1 MQEPG
6 KPRQGGP
13 RELRV
18 ILAAQ
23 RQRSRRNNNKAAKWG
38 DMMRAVVD
46 TRWHILD
53 RVPSASDESRWLR
66 SVATDALKLAVMTIA
81 LVSGAATSSR
91 AADNEILIGNTMPY
105 SGPAAAYGVIGK
117 TVADFF
123 NKVNAEGGING
134 RKIHFIS
141 YDDAYNAQKTVEL
154 TRKLVEDDKVQLIFG
169 SLGTAPNTAVRP
181 YLNANKIPQLFLATG
196 ASTWDQPRDFP
207 WTMGFQPSYQ
217 AEAHIYAQ
225 YLLEAHANGGKVAIL
240 SQDDDF
246 GRDYV
251 KGLKDGLGGKI
262 PIVAEATYKV
272 TDANVNQQIATLK
285 ASGADIFFDVTTP
298 KFAAMAIRRVAEL
311 GWKPEHIIPTVSDS
325 AAAVM
330 QPAGLQNSE
339 GILSATY
346 YFEGGDPAAA
356 NDPGYQDWSTFMDRY
371 ATDVSKTNSLTV
383 FGYLLG
389 NTMVEVLR
397 KCGDDLSRDN
407 VMKQAATLKGLQIPM
422 LIPGVVVNTSAS
434 DYAPVEQ
441 MQMQRFTDGRW
452 ERFGPVRSGVDPG
465 SVSDSFKAIF
475 RYGATKRDLANQ
487 LNANTVTLMT
497 GSFGSTYSQMGADL
511 ASVLDHGSD
520 FRVLPVLGRGSVQA
534 VADILLLKGV
544 DAGIVRRDTLAYLER
559 KDFANNIRNQFVY
572 VTKMFNEEMHVLAPQ
587 TIHSMGDLDGKTVAV
602 DLPDGGTFVTAIN
615 VFEHLGIKP
624 HLLYIEPR
632 LALEQLRKGDI
643 DAIIAVE
650 GKPLQWLSQVN
661 DPNLH
666 LVPVEYDKSLRDEY
680 LPAQLSSDDYPNLIS
695 SSAPVG
701 TIASEAVLASYNWQ
715 PGSDR
720 YRRLALLVDSLFSR
734 MAQLQQP
741 PYHPKWQEL
750 APLAPIAGWTRFSA
764 AQEWVDRNTPVASA
778 ATAGVLKSNAS
789 SPQEDPALYR
799 EFLEWK
805 AAHGNKRR

>member
-1 MQEPG
+1 
-6 KPRQGGP
+6 
-13 RELRV
+13 
-18 ILAAQ
+18 
-23 RQRSRRNNNKAAKWG
+23 
-38 DMMRAVVD
+38 MRAVVD
-46 TRWHILD
+46 MRWQTLD
-53 RVPSASDESRWLR
+53 RVPSAGNEGRWLHK
-66 SVATDALKLAVMTIA
+66 VAAAAFKLGLMTAA
-81 LVSGAATSSR
+81 LVPGAATSSR
-91 AADNEILIGNTMPY
+91 AADDEIRIGNTMPY
-105 SGPAAAYGVIGK
+105 TGPAAAYGGIGK
-117 TVADFF
+117 TVADYFS
-123 NKVNAEGGING
+123 KINAEGGVNG
-134 RKIHFIS
+134 RRIHFIS

-154 TRKLVEDDKVQLIFG
+154 TRKLIEEDKVQLIFG

-196 ASTWDQPRDFP
+196 ASTWDQPREFP

-225 YLLEAHANGGKVAIL
+225 YLLEQHPNGGKVAIL

-251 KGLKDGLGGKI
+251 KGLKDGLGGKL

-272 TDANVNQQIATLK
+272 TDANVNPQIATLK

-311 GWKPEHIIPTVSDS
+311 GWKPEHIVPTVSDS

-346 YFEGGDPAAA
+346 YLEAGDQAAA
-356 NDPGYQDWSTFMDRY
+356 NDPGYHEWDTFMDRY
-371 ATDVSKTNSLTV
+371 ATDVSKNNSLTV
-383 FGYLLG
+383 FGYLIAHA
-389 NTMVEVLR
+389 MVDVLK
-397 KCGDDLSRDN
+397 KCGDDFSRDN
-407 VMKQAATLKGLQIPM
+407 IMKQAASLKGLQIPM

-434 DYAPVEQ
+434 DFAPVEQ
-441 MQMQRFTDGRW
+441 MQMQRFTDGKW
-452 ERFGPVRSGVDPG
+452 ERFGPVRSGFDPG
-465 SVSDSFKAIF
+465 SVSDSFKTIF
-475 RYGATKRDLANQ
+475 RYGPAKKDLANQ

-497 GSFGSTYSQMGADL
+497 GAFGSTYAQMGADI
-511 ASVLDHGSD
+511 ASVADHGTD

-544 DAGIVRRDTLAYLER
+544 DAGIVRKDTLAYLER

-572 VTKMFNEEMHVLAPQ
+572 VTKMFNEEMHVLAAQ
-587 TIHSMGDLDGKTVAV
+587 TIHSTRDLDGKTVAI
-602 DLPDGGTFVTAIN
+602 DLPDGSTFVTAIN

-632 LALEQLRKGDI
+632 LALEQLRRGDI

-666 LVPVEYDKSLRDEY
+666 LVPVEYDKTLRDEY
-680 LPAQLSSDDYPNLIS
+680 LPAQLSSEDYPNLIS

-701 TIASEAVLASYNWQ
+701 TIAAEAVLASFNWQ

-720 YRRLALLVDSLFSR
+720 YRRLALLVDSLFSHL
-734 MAQLQQP
+734 AQLQQP

-750 APLAPIAGWTRFSA
+750 APLAPVAGWTRFSA

-778 ATAGVLKSNAS
+778 ATAGVLGSSAAG

-805 AAHGNKRR
+805 ATHGNKRR

>member
-1 MQEPG
+1 MGDAMRTVVDMRWQPLDSV
-6 KPRQGGP
+6 P
-13 RELRV
+13 
-18 ILAAQ
+18 AAGND
-23 RQRSRRNNNKAAKWG
+23 SRRLRNVAAG
-38 DMMRAVVD
+38 
-46 TRWHILD
+46 
-53 RVPSASDESRWLR
+53 
-66 SVATDALKLAVMTIA
+66 ALKLALMTVA
-81 LVSGAATSSR
+81 LALGTATSSR

-105 SGPAAAYGVIGK
+105 TGPAAAYGGIGK
-117 TVADFF
+117 TIADYF
-123 NKVNAEGGING
+123 NKINAEGGVNG

-154 TRKLVEDDKVQLIFG
+154 TRKLVEEDKVQLIFG
-169 SLGTAPNTAVRP
+169 SLGTAPSTAVRP

-196 ASTWDQPRDFP
+196 ASTWDQPREFP

-225 YLLEAHANGGKVAIL
+225 YLLEAHPNGGKVAIL

-251 KGLKDGLGGKI
+251 KGLKDGLGGKLA
-262 PIVAEATYKV
+262 IVAEATYKV

-298 KFAAMAIRRVAEL
+298 KFAAMVIRRVAEL
-311 GWKPEHIIPTVSDS
+311 GWKPEHIVPTVSDS

-346 YFEGGDPAAA
+346 YLEAGDPAAA
-356 NDPGYQDWSTFMDRY
+356 NDPGYREWDAFMDRY
-371 ATDVSKTNSLTV
+371 ATDVSKSNSLTV
-383 FGYLLG
+383 FGYVIA
-389 NTMVEVLR
+389 NAMVDVLK
-397 KCGDDLSRDN
+397 KCGDDFSRDN
-407 VMKQAATLKGLQIPM
+407 IMKQAASLKGLQIPM
-422 LIPGVVVNTSAS
+422 LIPGVIVNTSAS

-452 ERFGPVRSGVDPG
+452 ERFGPVRSGFDPG
-465 SVSDSFKAIF
+465 SVSDSFKTIF
-475 RYGATKRDLANQ
+475 RYGATKKDLANQ

-497 GSFGSTYSQMGADL
+497 GSFGSTYAQMGADL

-520 FRVLPVLGRGSVQA
+520 LRVLPVLGRGSVQA
-534 VADILLLKGV
+534 VADILLLRGV
-544 DAGIVRRDTLAYLER
+544 DAGIVRKDTLAYLER

-587 TIHSMGDLDGKTVAV
+587 TIHSIRDLDGKTVAI

-650 GKPLQWLSQVN
+650 GKPLQWLSQIN

-680 LPAQLSSDDYPNLIS
+680 LPAQLTSEDYPNLIS

-701 TIASEAVLASYNWQ
+701 TLAAEAVLASFNWQ

-720 YRRLALLVDSLFSR
+720 YRRLALLVDSLFSHL
-734 MAQLQQP
+734 AQLQQP

-750 APLAPIAGWTRFSA
+750 APMAPVAGWTRFSA
-764 AQEWVDRNTPVASA
+764 AQEWVDRNTPATAA
-778 ATAGVLKSNAS
+778 ATAGVLGSRAAS
-789 SPQEDPALYR
+789 SSQQEDPALYR

-805 AAHGNKRR
+805 ATHGNKRR